1 MKKLFFICFA
11 LYCATI
17 FGQSSQADSS
27 IIISEVMFAAKSGNN
42 EFIEVYNTS
51 KINSVDLNNFQIKY
65 YKSSADNFSNA
76 GFGTILKPHSF
87 AVIFE
92 GDYDLQNGIYQNLVP
107 SDALILKNSDNAF
120 GSSGM
125 SNSSD
130 RTIQLFN
137 ASGIK
142 LEEYTYSA
150 NNSKGISD
158 EKILLNSDTTAS
170 NWKNSLRDLGTPGFR
185 NSVSPINFDPGI
197 SDFTSEK
204 DYGITGNEITLFITV
219 KNFGVNDSEPFQL
232 DIFRDSNMDS
242 TGQTSELLQT
252 FTGLS
257 LTSGDSINYQVSTSD
272 FLEGS
277 NLFIAELQSAKDENS
292 LNNISLLEITG
303 VKINELRNDLVINEI
318 MYAPDSPAPEWIEIF
333 NRSQKAI
340 NISGYNIA
348 DNSDTS
354 RIINTSRILNAKE
367 YFVFSSDST
376 ITDFYNLPSEYS
388 TGGLPTLN
396 NSGDKIILL
405 DSLYRVIDS
414 LEYSPGWGGSSGKS
428 LERIDPEQNS
438 DNPGNWDTSHDFLK
452 ATPGKINSVTQK
464 DYDISADN
472 ILFSPSNPV
481 IGDNVSISAL
491 FKNNGKNPIS
501 FSTSLFE
508 DTKGDSLKNKQLDKL
523 NNQDLAK
530 GDSVI
535 LKFNYKITVIKETH
549 SFIVEI
555 NSTSDEDSTNN
566 KTYKTITPGY
576 SKNSLVINEI
586 MYDPG
591 KNEPEW
597 IELFNN
603 SNVNINLKNWKIV
616 NLIPSIHE
624 YSLSATDNFLAPNN
638 YLVIAADSS
647 IFKMHKELKSSSIIL
662 NFGSLNNN
670 FDGIAI
676 RDLNNNLID
685 SLVYSSDWGGSN
697 GISLER
703 ISTLN
708 DSNNRFNWATS
719 KNITGSTPGQIN
731 SVSQKDFDV
740 SVGRIIFS
748 PDPPLSGD
756 NVNISALIKNP
767 GRNIADFSL
776 LLFEDTNYDSVED
789 KLLDNISYNN
799 LSPEDSVFLQFNYV
813 LDAITQ
819 RHNFIV
825 KANWNSDQDTSDNIA
840 YKSVSPGYRKNSVV
854 INEIMYDPSKDEPEW
869 FEIYNNSGKDI
880 DLRNWEI
887 VNLLPSPTNNSL
899 TLNNYIITPGA
910 FAVVASDSSF
920 ILSHPEIKDKI
931 IISNFGSLNNSTDGL
946 TLLDSKG
953 DTIDSVI
960 YSSDWG
966 GGNGFSLERISYSSE
981 STDSTN
987 WRTSVDSGKST
998 PGFINS
1004 ATDLQLY
1011 SRNSLVINE
1020 IMFDP
1025 AANNSEFIEF
1035 FNTTDSTL
1043 NIGGWS
1049 FVNENGKRFFLSKI
1063 LRSVKAG
1070 KYFVLAADSNF
1081 NKNIYHTDSASINIA
1096 KISSFGLANKGGL
1109 ILLKDALG
1117 NIIDSVNY
1125 YEQWHNPNFTI
1136 TKNISLEKINPYLGG
1151 NDKNNWSSSASIQGA
1166 TPGKRNSIYTTQ
1178 SKNNISSNVSISP
1191 NPFSPDNDGYEDFT
1205 IIKYKLPQK
1214 TAQVKIKIFD
1224 SKGRLVRTLQNN
1236 SATGT
1241 DGSVIFNGLD
1251 NNNNPLRM
1259 GIYIVLIEALNSNSG
1274 VSAKMKTVVVV
1285 AKKF

>member
-1 MKKLFFICFA
+1 VKKLFFVCFA
-11 LYCATI
+11 LYCTAI
-17 FGQSSQADSS
+17 FGQSGQANSS
-27 IIISEVMFAAKSGNN
+27 IIISEVMFAAKSGDN

-51 KINSVDLNNFQIKY
+51 TINSIDLNNFQMQY

-76 GFGTILKPHSF
+76 GFGTILKPQSF

-92 GDYDLQNGIYQNLVP
+92 GDYDLQNGIYKDVVP
-107 SDALILKNSDNAF
+107 SDALVLKISDNAF

-130 RTIQLFN
+130 RTIQLLN
-137 ASGIK
+137 SSGIR

-158 EKILLNSDTTAS
+158 EKIILNSDTTTS
-170 NWKNSLRDLGTPGFR
+170 NWNNSLRDLGTPGFR

-204 DYGITGNEITLFITV
+204 SYGITGKEITLFITV
-219 KNFGVNDSEPFQL
+219 KNFGEKDSESFQL
-232 DIFRDSNMDS
+232 NIYRDKNHDS
-242 TGQTSELLQT
+242 TAQAGEVLQA
-252 FTGLS
+252 FTGPSLS
-257 LTSGDSINYQVSTSD
+257 AGDSSNFQLSTSD
-272 FLEGS
+272 FIEGN
-277 NLFIAELQSAKDENS
+277 NLFIAKLQSPKDENL
-292 LNNISLLEITG
+292 LNNISFRKITG

-333 NRSQKAI
+333 NKSEKSI

-354 RIINTSRILNAKE
+354 EIINSSRILNPKE

-376 ITDFYNLPSEYS
+376 ITDFFNLTSGYS
-388 TGGLPTLN
+388 AGDLPTLN

-414 LEYSPGWGGSSGKS
+414 LEYSPGWGGNDGSS
-428 LERIDPEQNS
+428 LERIAAERSSND
-438 DNPGNWDTSHDFLK
+438 PGNWESSHDFLK

-464 DYDISADN
+464 NYDISVDK
-472 ILFSPSNPV
+472 ILFTPSSPL

-491 FKNNGKNPIS
+491 LKNNGKKPIT
-501 FSTSLFE
+501 FSINLFE
-508 DTKGDSLKNKQLDKL
+508 DTNGDSLKNIKLDEINSRDLPESDSAIL
-523 NNQDLAK
+523 N
-530 GDSVI
+530 
-535 LKFNYKITVIKETH
+535 FNYSIDAINNSH
-549 SFIVEI
+549 NFIVEVK
-555 NSTSDEDSTNN
+555 SSFDEDSTNN
-566 KTYKTITPGY
+566 KIYKSITPGY
-576 SKNSLVINEI
+576 SQKSLVINEI
-586 MYDPG
+586 MYDPD

-603 SNVNINLKNWKIV
+603 SDLQINLKNWKII

-624 YSLSATDNFLAPNN
+624 YSLSATDNFLAPDS
-638 YLVIAADSS
+638 YLVIATDSS
-647 IFKMHKELKSSSIIL
+647 IFEKHNNLDSNAVIL

-685 SLVYSSDWGGSN
+685 SVVYSSDWGGYN
-697 GISLER
+697 GFSMER
-703 ISTLN
+703 ISPSKNSN
-708 DSNNRFNWATS
+708 DGANWATS
-719 KNITGSTPGQIN
+719 QNSVGSTPGGIN
-731 SVSQKDFDV
+731 SVSQKDYDIIV
-740 SVGRIIFS
+740 SKIMFEPTS
-748 PDPPLSGD
+748 PLSGE

-776 LLFEDTNYDSVED
+776 SLFEDTDQDSVAD
-789 KLLDNISYNN
+789 KLLNNISYNN
-799 LSPEDSVFLQFNYV
+799 LSPEDSVILQFNYV
-813 LDAITQ
+813 LKAITEQ
-819 RHNFIV
+819 HNFIV
-825 KANWNSDQDTSDNIA
+825 KANFNSDQDTSNNKV

-854 INEIMYDPSKDEPEW
+854 INEIMYDPAKDESEW
-869 FEIYNNSGKDI
+869 FEIYNNTGKDI
-880 DLRNWEI
+880 DLKNWEI
-887 VNLLPSPTNNSL
+887 VNLLPSPSGNSL
-899 TLNNYIITPGA
+899 TLKNYAISPGA
-910 FAVVASDSSF
+910 FVVVASDSSF
-920 ILSHPEIKDKI
+920 IISHSEIKNQI
-931 IISNFGSLNNSTDGL
+931 IISNFGSLNNSTDGMA
-946 TLLDSKG
+946 LLDNKG
-953 DTIDSVI
+953 ATIDSIV
-960 YSSDWG
+960 YLSDWG
-966 GGNGFSLERISYSSE
+966 GGNSFSLERISYSSQ

-998 PGFINS
+998 PGFKNS
-1004 ATDLQLY
+1004 VTDLKFY
-1011 SRNSLVINE
+1011 SRNSLIINE

-1025 AANNSEFIEF
+1025 SPDNSEFIEF
-1035 FNTTDSTL
+1035 LNTGDSTL

-1049 FVNENGKRFFLSKI
+1049 FVNENGKRFFLSRI

-1070 KYFVLAADSNF
+1070 EYFVLAADSNF
-1081 NKNIYHTDSASINIA
+1081 RNNLYNTDSTRINIA
-1096 KISSFGLANKGGL
+1096 KTSSFGLANKGGL

-1136 TKNISLEKINPYLGG
+1136 TQNISLERINPYLEG

-1178 SKNNISSNVSISP
+1178 SKTIGSKVSISP
-1191 NPFSPDNDGYEDFT
+1191 NPFSPDNDGFEDFT

-1224 SKGRLVRTLQNN
+1224 SKGRLVRTLKNN
-1236 SATGT
+1236 SATGMN
-1241 DGSVIFNGLD
+1241 GSVIFNGLD
-1251 NNNNPLRM
+1251 DNNNTLRM

-1274 VSAKMKTVVVV
+1274 VSEKMKTVVVV

>member
-1 MKKLFFICFA
+1 MKKLFFISFA
-11 LYCATI
+11 LYCAAI
-17 FGQSSQADSS
+17 FGQSSQTDNS

-51 KINSVDLNNFQIKY
+51 TTNSVDLNNFQIKY
-65 YKSSADNFSNA
+65 YKSSADNFSTA
-76 GFGTILKPHSF
+76 GLGTILKPKSF

-92 GDYDLQNGIYQNLVP
+92 GDYDIQNGIYKDLVP

-137 ASGIK
+137 SSGIK

-158 EKILLNSDTTAS
+158 EKIMLNSDTTAS

-204 DYGITGNEITLFITV
+204 KYGITGNEITLFITV
-219 KNFGVNDSEPFQL
+219 KNFGVKDSEPFQL
-232 DIFRDSNMDS
+232 DLFRDRNVDS

-252 FTGLS
+252 FMGPS
-257 LTSGDSINYQVSTSD
+257 LPPGDSIDYQISTSD
-272 FLEGS
+272 FLEGG
-277 NLFIAELQSAKDENS
+277 NLFIAELQTTEDENL

-318 MYAPDSPAPEWIEIF
+318 MYAPNSPAPEWIEIF
-333 NRSQKAI
+333 NRSEKAI
-340 NISGYNIA
+340 DISGYNIA
-348 DNSDTS
+348 DKSDTIK
-354 RIINTSRILNAKE
+354 IINNSQILSPNE

-376 ITDFYNLPSEYS
+376 ITEFFNLPSAYS
-388 TGGLPTLN
+388 AGKLPILN

-414 LEYSPGWGGSSGKS
+414 LEYSPGWGGNSGES
-428 LERIDPEQNS
+428 LERIDPEKGSNEPENWNS
-438 DNPGNWDTSHDFLK
+438 SHDFLK

-464 DYDISADN
+464 GYDISADK

-481 IGDNVSISAL
+481 IGDNVSISVL
-491 FKNNGKNPIS
+491 LKNNGKNPIS
-501 FSTSLFE
+501 FSVGLFE
-508 DTKGDSLKNKQLDKL
+508 DTNADSLSNKKLDEI
-523 NNQDLAK
+523 NSQSLAK

-535 LKFNYKITVIKETH
+535 LKFNYRVNAIKETH

-555 NSTSDEDSTNN
+555 SSTSDEDSTNN
-566 KTYKTITPGY
+566 RTYKTLTPGY
-576 SKNSLVINEI
+576 SQNSLVINEI

-591 KNEPEW
+591 KNGPEW
-597 IELFNN
+597 LELFNN
-603 SNVNINLKNWKIV
+603 SDVNINLKNWVIV
-616 NLIPSIHE
+616 NLIPSTHE
-624 YSLSATDNFLAPNN
+624 YLLSATDNFLAPNN

-647 IFKMHKELKSSSIIL
+647 FFEKHKELESNSIIL

-685 SLVYSSDWGGSN
+685 SVVYSSDWGGSN

-708 DSNNRFNWATS
+708 NSNNRSNWATS
-719 KNITGSTPGQIN
+719 KNITGSTPGRIN

-740 SVGRIIFS
+740 SVGKIIFS

-776 LLFEDTNYDSVED
+776 SLYEDTNRDSVAD
-789 KLLDNISYNN
+789 KLLDNIFHNN
-799 LSPEDSVFLQFNYV
+799 LSPEDSVLLQFNYV
-813 LDAITQ
+813 LNAISEK
-819 RHNFIV
+819 HNFIV
-825 KANWNSDQDTSDNIA
+825 KAIWNSDQDTSNNIA
-840 YKSVSPGYRKNSVV
+840 YNGISPGYRKNSVV

-869 FEIYNNSGKDI
+869 FEIYNNSGKNI
-880 DLRNWEI
+880 NLNKWAI
-887 VNLLPSPTNNSL
+887 INLLPSRSGNSL
-899 TLNNYIITPGA
+899 TLKNYQISPGA
-910 FAVVASDSSF
+910 FVVVAPDSSF
-920 ILSHPEIKDKI
+920 ILSHPEIKDKVI
-931 IISNFGSLNNSTDGL
+931 NSNFGSLNNSTDGL

-953 DTIDSVI
+953 NKIDSVI
-960 YSSDWG
+960 YSSTWG

-987 WRTSVDSGKST
+987 WRASVDSGKST
-998 PGFINS
+998 PGFTNS
-1004 ATDLQLY
+1004 ATDLKSY
-1011 SRNSLVINE
+1011 KRNSLVINE

-1049 FVNENGKRFFLSKI
+1049 FVNENDKRFFLSRI
-1063 LRSVKAG
+1063 LRNVKAG
-1070 KYFVLAADSNF
+1070 KYFVIAADSNF
-1081 NKNIYHTDSASINIA
+1081 RKNIYNTDPESINIV
-1096 KISSFGLANKGGL
+1096 KISSFGLANKNGL
-1109 ILLKDALG
+1109 ILLKDELG
-1117 NIIDSVNY
+1117 NTIDSVNY

-1136 TKNISLEKINPYLGG
+1136 TQNISLEKINPFLEG

-1178 SKNNISSNVSISP
+1178 SKNISSKISISP

-1224 SKGRLVRTLQNN
+1224 SKGRLVRTLRNN

-1241 DGSVIFNGLD
+1241 DGSVIFDGLDD
-1251 NNNNPLRM
+1251 NNNTLRM

-1274 VSAKMKTVVVV
+1274 VSEKMKTVVVV